1 MSTLATLQD
10 FQTGIDPRVADAL
23 PCAREQTYSEAARAG
38 ESPSAVLRRLADRL
52 LADHATPVGVMV
64 FSSLSAQPVINAAL
78 QAELGTATWPVL
90 WIEGAACA
98 DTPLAGV
105 QVFALIGAPVSPI
118 RLDGRV
124 VASHYSIGG
133 NELCWV
139 GASLPDDIHAER
151 GVQTTQ
157 AFRNLER
164 SLQAAG
170 FGLADVMRT
179 WCYNHELLAWYD
191 VFNRARSAL
200 YGQIHFRTGAAPAST
215 GISAAN
221 PAGAAL
227 VLAGLACRP
236 AIPGKGARPVGS
248 PLQCPAP
255 AYGSAFSRAMEI
267 DLGSRRRLLVS
278 GTASIA
284 PGGESVHLDDPAA
297 QVELTMRVVAAIL
310 ESRGMDWSHV
320 TRGLAYFK
328 SPGYERYLARWCTE
342 NGWLNP
348 PCIALH
354 CDICRDDLLFE
365 IEVDAEA

>member
-1 MSTLATLQD
+1 MSSLATLQD
-10 FQTGIDPRVADAL
+10 FQTGIDSHVAHGL
-23 PCAREQTYSEAARAG
+23 PSAREKTYSEAARTG
-38 ESPSAVLRRLADRL
+38 EGPAAVARRLAARL
-52 LADHATPVGVMV
+52 LADHATPIGMMV
-64 FSSLSAQPVINAAL
+64 FGSLSARPVIDAAL
-78 QAELGTATWPVL
+78 KAELGDAPCPAL

-98 DTPLAGV
+98 DVPLAGV
-105 QVFALIGAPVSPI
+105 QIVALIGGPVTPVW
-118 RLDGRV
+118 LDGRV
-124 VASHYSIGG
+124 VASCYTLGE

-139 GASLPDDIHAER
+139 GASLPDDIHAPRDE
-151 GVQTTQ
+151 QTTA
-157 AFRNLER
+157 AFRSVER
-164 SLQAAG
+164 SLHAAG
-170 FGLADVMRT
+170 FGLADVIRT

-191 VFNRARSAL
+191 GFNRARSAL
-200 YGQIHFRTGAAPAST
+200 YRQVAFRSGATPAST
-215 GISAAN
+215 GISASN

-255 AYGSAFSRAMEI
+255 AYGSAFSRAMEL
-267 DLGSRRRLLVS
+267 DLGARRRLLVS

-284 PGGESVHLDDPAA
+284 PGGESVFPDDPARQIA
-297 QVELTMRVVAAIL
+297 LTMRVVAAIL

-328 SPGYERYLARWCTE
+328 SPAYERHFMEWCSG

-348 PCIALH
+348 PCISLH

-365 IEVDAEA
+365 IEADAEA